1 MFVVFLYE
9 TALNEALKKATKA
22 L

>member
-1 MFVVFLYE
+1 MFVVLLYE
-9 TALNEALKKATKA
+9 IALNEALKKATKA